1 MSISRD
7 GPARSIF
14 CLFFLLALPV
24 LASCRGGPT
33 LQVGGPPEMYAHF
46 QQVGDIHTAVI
57 LGDVGATRAPA
68 RALANAR
75 HEYGAE
81 AGDSWDLMQAEAR
94 VIQAQTQISDIA
106 LSVARMGLACGACH
120 LALDEG
126 PVMRPG
132 EAPPRS
138 RSPSAHM
145 EQHQWAL
152 DRLWEGLVG
161 PSEAA
166 WAAGGGA
173 LAIEALN
180 LGPPGNRPPETDRLA
195 AQIHDLGEEARSTSD
210 WKDRADI
217 YGRLLQSCARCHEL
231 LGMRMR

>member
-1 MSISRD
+1 MSISHD
-7 GPARSIF
+7 GPARPIF
-14 CLFFLLALPV
+14 CLLSLLALPV

-81 AGDSWDLMQAEAR
+81 ADDSWDLMQAEAR

-106 LSVARMGLACGACH
+106 LSVARMGLAWGACH

-138 RSPSAHM
+138 RSPSAHIWSSISGLWVGSGSALGGPRGSVRSGLGGRRRCPR
-145 EQHQWAL
+145 HQ
-152 DRLWEGLVG
+152 GSG
-161 PSEAA
+161 P
-166 WAAGGGA
+166 
-173 LAIEALN
+173 
-180 LGPPGNRPPETDRLA
+180 RPPR
-195 AQIHDLGEEARSTSD
+195 QPPSGGRSP
-210 WKDRADI
+210 
-217 YGRLLQSCARCHEL
+217 G
-231 LGMRMR
+231 